1 MNFKRIKKSL
11 LLCLCIVIIAA
22 MSLLTTGCSDNKDT
36 STDHSGHNHS
46 SVTQDISSAIS
57 EAVTQLGEGQK
68 CFAVSVVDTNGTET
82 KYEIRTDAENV
93 GEALTQIGFIDGEEG
108 PYGLYV
114 KTVDCLTVDY
124 DKDGKYWA
132 FYINGEYATQGVDK
146 TPIDE
151 TAVYTFKV
159 E

>member
-22 MSLLTTGCSDNKDT
+22 MSLFTTGCSDDKDG
-36 STDHSGHNHS
+36 SVDHSDHNHS
-46 SVTQDISSAIS
+46 SVIEDISSTVS

-68 CFAVSVVDTNGTET
+68 CFAVSVVDTNGTEA
-82 KYEIRTDAENV
+82 KYEIRTDKDTV
-93 GEALTQIGFIDGEEG
+93 GEALTEIGFIDGEEG

>member
-1 MNFKRIKKSL
+1 MVPYSPGENGSSEL
-11 LLCLCIVIIAA
+11 WII
-22 MSLLTTGCSDNKDT
+22 SDSQGQN
-36 STDHSGHNHS
+36 
-46 SVTQDISSAIS
+46 
-57 EAVTQLGEGQK
+57 EA
-68 CFAVSVVDTNGTET
+68 
-82 KYEIRTDAENV
+82 KYEILTDKEYV
-93 GEALTQIGFIDGEEG
+93 GEALTEIGFIDGEEG

-132 FYINGEYATQGVDK
+132 FYINGEYATEGVDK
-146 TPIDE
+146 TAIDE

>member
-22 MSLLTTGCSDNKDT
+22 MSLFTTGCSDNKDT
-36 STDHSGHNHS
+36 STGHSGHNHS
-46 SVTQDISSAIS
+46 SVTQEISSAIS
-57 EAVTQLGEGQK
+57 ETVTQLGEGKK
-68 CFAVSVVDTNGTET
+68 CFAVSVVDTNEIET
-82 KYEIRTDAENV
+82 KYEIHTDAENV

-108 PYGLYV
+108 PYGMYI

>member
-57 EAVTQLGEGQK
+57 ETVTQLGEGKK
-68 CFAVSVVDTNGTET
+68 CFAVSVVDTNEIET
-82 KYEIRTDAENV
+82 KYEIHTDAENV

>member
-108 PYGLYV
+108 PYGMYI

-124 DKDGKYWA
+124 DKDRKYWA

-151 TAVYTFKV
+151 TVVYTFKV

>member
-22 MSLLTTGCSDNKDT
+22 MSLFTTGCSDNKD
-36 STDHSGHNHS
+36 SSVDHSKHDHT
-46 SVTQDISSAIS
+46 SVSENISSTVS
-57 EAVTQLGEGQK
+57 ETVTQLGEGKK

-82 KYEIRTDAENV
+82 KYEIRTDKEYV
-93 GEALTQIGFIDGEEG
+93 GEALTEIGFIDGEDG
-108 PYGLYV
+108 PYGMYI

>member
-11 LLCLCIVIIAA
+11 LLCLCIVIVAA
-22 MSLLTTGCSDNKDT
+22 MSLFTTGCSDNNDGGV
-36 STDHSGHNHS
+36 DHSDHNHS
-46 SVTQDISSAIS
+46 SVIEDISSTVS

-68 CFAVSVVDTNGTET
+68 CFAVSMVDTNGTET

>member
-11 LLCLCIVIIAA
+11 LLCLCIVIVAA
-22 MSLLTTGCSDNKDT
+22 MSLFTTGCSDNNYGGV
-36 STDHSGHNHS
+36 DHSDHNHS
-46 SVTQDISSAIS
+46 SVIEDISSTVS

-68 CFAVSVVDTNGTET
+68 CFAVSVVDTNGIEV
-82 KYEIRTDAENV
+82 KYEVNTDKEYV
-93 GEALTQIGFIDGEEG
+93 GEALTEIGFIDGEEG

-114 KTVDCLTVDY
+114 KTVDCLTIDY

>member
-11 LLCLCIVIIAA
+11 LLCLCIVIVAA
-22 MSLLTTGCSDNKDT
+22 MSLFTTGCSDNNDGGV
-36 STDHSGHNHS
+36 DHSDHNHS
-46 SVTQDISSAIS
+46 SVIEDILSTVS

-68 CFAVSVVDTNGTET
+68 SFAVSVVDTNGTET

-132 FYINGEYATQGVDK
+132 FYINGEYATEGVDK
-146 TPIDE
+146 TAIDE

>member
-11 LLCLCIVIIAA
+11 LLCLCIVIVAA
-22 MSLLTTGCSDNKDT
+22 TSLFTTGCSDNKTDVS
-36 STDHSGHNHS
+36 STDSI
-46 SVTQDISSAIS
+46 ISSTVS
-57 EAVTQLGEGQK
+57 ESVMQLGEGEK
-68 CFAVSVVDTNGTET
+68 SFAVSVVNAEGNEA
-82 KYEIRTDAENV
+82 KYEILTDKEYV
-93 GEALTQIGFIDGEEG
+93 GEALTEIGFIDGEEG

-132 FYINGEYATQGVDK
+132 FYINGEYATEGVDK
-146 TPIDE
+146 TAIDE